1 MKSSQLGE
9 KIKLLQLENSPNG
22 QSFSVEASELKARMR
37 YLEGIQSEI
46 KCKIIE
52 LQQENK
58 KLWQEKEEA
67 KSQRLPQL
75 IARIAK
81 TCSVDSLV
89 KHGKQDDS
97 GHPNCMV
104 EKTSKSDDE
113 SLGEMEGIINT
124 AHLLNREQQRVHESL

>member
-67 KSQRLPQL
+67 KSQVHILELENNWLQHILSSRWSKKEKQNLEIKLTLLRKENQQL
-75 IARIAK
+75 QYLK
-81 TCSVDSLV
+81 EYQDKLV
-89 KHGKQDDS
+89 FS
-97 GHPNCMV
+97 
-104 EKTSKSDDE
+104 
-113 SLGEMEGIINT
+113 
-124 AHLLNREQQRVHESL
+124 